1 MYTDWRKDNYFQAVK
16 EAIGNPSEFETSTF
30 KIGIECDHMSV
41 QISEKLQNLY
51 DGRRTYIY
59 EIETLLLISKFNIIL
74 IALNYA
80 KL

>member
-59 EIETLLLISKFNIIL
+59 IYIYKNIL
-74 IALNYA
+74 HLV
-80 KL
+80 LF

>member
-1 MYTDWRKDNYFQAVK
+1 MYPLNLQDNIVYTDWRKDNYFQAVK

-51 DGRRTYIY
+51 NGRRTTIY
-59 EIETLLLISKFNIIL
+59 NI
-74 IALNYA
+74 YM
-80 KL
+80 K